1 MMIMLVE
8 VGNIKVVDRIRK
20 DFGNIE
26 ELADDIKE
34 NGLINPPVV
43 TPDLQLIAG
52 ERRLRAC
59 KHLGWEQIEVRVM
72 TVRDYEHQLKME
84 ISENENRKE
93 FTFSERVDWARRL
106 ERVEKEKARERM
118 ESGKAVNPVENL
130 PQGKT
135 RDIVAEQ
142 SGFGSGKQYEK
153 AKYISEN
160 ADAETIA
167 KLDAGEITDALSSD
181 INVITA
187 EINSY
192 KQIVGSGI
200 YEIGIRLKKVR
211 DENLADS
218 KYGNWG
224 RWLSEAVD
232 FTDRQARR
240 LIQVVEEFKTDDVVR
255 IGSSKVFEI
264 IQLPPEIDRQEFVST
279 PHTIPST
286 GEVKTV
292 DEMTVR
298 ELREVKKALKEAQ
311 EAAAKAQE
319 RAQRAEEAVQ
329 QAKSTE
335 NKNTARASIPW
346 RLIYSFPSVSGT
358 NSTTSSILHSRYS
371 HIF

>member
-1 MMIMLVE
+1 
-8 VGNIKVVDRIRK
+8 
-20 DFGNIE
+20 
-26 ELADDIKE
+26 
-34 NGLINPPVV
+34 
-43 TPDLQLIAG
+43 
-52 ERRLRAC
+52 
-59 KHLGWEQIEVRVM
+59 
-72 TVRDYEHQLKME
+72 
-84 ISENENRKE
+84 
-93 FTFSERVDWARRL
+93 
-106 ERVEKEKARERM
+106 
-118 ESGKAVNPVENL
+118 VENL

>member
-1 MMIMLVE
+1 MLVE

-192 KQIVGSGI
+192 KQIAGNAI
-200 YEIGIRLKKVR
+200 FEIGRRLKHVK
-211 DENLADS
+211 ENDLAHGEFGKWCEENFGFHKTTAS
-218 KYGNWG
+218 
-224 RWLSEAVD
+224 
-232 FTDRQARR
+232 R
-240 LIQVVEEFKTDDVVR
+240 LIASYEQFGKLATSLTIETGK
-255 IGSSKVFEI
+255 IFEMLT
-264 IQLPPEIDRQEFVST
+264 LPQTVDRQEFIST
-279 PHTIPST
+279 PHVIPST
-286 GEVKTV
+286 GESKTV

-311 EAAAKAQE
+311 DTLSKNGYGCFVEWVESIGMNKM
-319 RAQRAEEAVQ
+319 
-329 QAKSTE
+329 QA
-335 NKNTARASIPW
+335 N
-346 RLIYSFPSVSGT
+346 RLIQ
-358 NSTTSSILHSRYS
+358 RYS
-371 HIF
+371 LVTNCDDQVRLNYGRRGAHNVRLRNG